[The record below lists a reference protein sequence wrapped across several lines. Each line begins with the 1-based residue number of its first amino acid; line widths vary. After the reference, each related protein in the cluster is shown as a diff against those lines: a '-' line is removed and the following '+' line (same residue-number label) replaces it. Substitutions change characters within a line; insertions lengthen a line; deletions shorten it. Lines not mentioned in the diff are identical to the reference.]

1 MTRSEINQNL
11 SDILHKIYNRQV
23 RPAMHDLML
32 EVDHLSDTAIWEAL
46 ETIDDLCL
54 TSNGTSLCLII
65 TV

>member
-1 MTRSEINQNL
+1 MTRSEINQDL

-23 RPAMHDLML
+23 RPPMHDLML
-32 EVDHLSDTAIWEAL
+32 EVDHVSDTALQEAL
-46 ETIDDLCL
+46 ETVDDLCL